1 MQALNYHECSIRML
15 NQKQHS
21 CAMEFSSLCA
31 ADPALDLLSSLH
43 AVNIG
48 LNSSISVSGR
58 THIDVFK

>member
-1 MQALNYHECSIRML
+1 MQALNYHEML

-21 CAMEFSSLCA
+21 CAMEVASLFA

-43 AVNIG
+43 AVNIE
-48 LNSSISVSGR
+48 LNSSKNVSGR